1 MAKTRLQE
9 QYQNTIRADLQKKLG
24 LSNIMEVPAL
34 SKIVINVGVKEAVS
48 DSRALQHVTKIIRQL
63 AGQNPVITKAKKSIA
78 GFKIRE
84 GMQLGV
90 AVTLRRDRMYEF
102 LDRLINVAL
111 PNVRDFRG
119 VSPKLD
125 RRGNYNLGIK
135 EWSIF
140 PEATTTVS
148 EKVHGLNI
156 TICTT
161 STNDQHAYALLES
174 FNMPFRTQDKK

>member
-9 QYQNTIRADLQKKLG
+9 QYQTTIRPELQKKLG
-24 LSNIMEVPAL
+24 LKNVMEVPAL

-48 DSRALQHVTKIIRQL
+48 DSRALQHVTKVIRQL
-63 AGQNPVITKAKKSIA
+63 TGQNPVVTKAKKSIA

-90 AVTLRRDRMYEF
+90 AVTLRRNKMYEF
-102 LDRLINVAL
+102 LDRLVNVAL

-119 VSPKLD
+119 VNSKLD

-135 EWSIF
+135 EWTIF
-140 PEATTTVS
+140 PEATMSAS
-148 EKVHGLNI
+148 EKIHGLNI

-161 STNDQHAYALLES
+161 TDNDQHAYALLES
-174 FNMPFRTQDKK
+174 FNMPFKTQDKK

>member
-1 MAKTRLQE
+1 MARTRLQE
-9 QYQNTIRADLQKKLG
+9 QYQNTIRADLKKELG
-24 LSNIMEVPAL
+24 LANIMQVPEL
-34 SKIVINVGVKEAVS
+34 SKIVINVGVKEAVG
-48 DSRALQHVTKIIRQL
+48 DSRALQHVTKVIRQL

-90 AVTLRRDRMYEF
+90 AVTLRRDKMYEF
-102 LDRLINVAL
+102 LDRLINIAL

-125 RRGNYNLGIK
+125 RRGNYNLGVK

-140 PEATTTVS
+140 PEATMTAS

-161 STNDQHAYALLES
+161 ATNDKDAYALLKS